1 MKKSMN
7 RKLVFLGT
15 GASIGVPMIGC
26 LCDVCQ
32 SNDPLNKRLRPSAL
46 IYNGNQRFLID
57 VGPDFRTQALTAH
70 VTTLDGL
77 LLTHAHQDHTA
88 GLDDLRP
95 ICYYRKSSFPI
106 LLSEATA
113 KDILSRYH
121 YLFEP
126 DEKAPFPRFNLHTLT
141 NHTGHTVFEGLPIEY
156 VSYTQG
162 GMQVNGFLI
171 GDLAYLSDIRH
182 FDPSIFE
189 HLKGVKTLII
199 SALRYTPSLLHFS
212 IDEAIDFAN
221 QLKVEK
227 VWLTHISHEIDHHR
241 TNAYLPPHIRLAYD
255 GLIIDFN

>member
-1 MKKSMN
+1 
-7 RKLVFLGT
+7 
-15 GASIGVPMIGC
+15 
-26 LCDVCQ
+26 
-32 SNDPLNKRLRPSAL
+32 
-46 IYNGNQRFLID
+46 
-57 VGPDFRTQALTAH
+57 
-70 VTTLDGL
+70 
-77 LLTHAHQDHTA
+77 
-88 GLDDLRP
+88 
-95 ICYYRKSSFPI
+95 
-106 LLSEATA
+106 
-113 KDILSRYH
+113 
-121 YLFEP
+121 
-126 DEKAPFPRFNLHTLT
+126 
-141 NHTGHTVFEGLPIEY
+141 
-156 VSYTQG
+156 
-162 GMQVNGFLI
+162 MQVNGFLI